1 MQIRA
6 NENENQVIQV
16 SSSARARAQERAGRN
31 GQEQKRNTIFMGDLN
46 VKKDPITQR
55 KQYAQ
60 QKALKMVGDAWD
72 GDRKI
77 DQNIQDIRDK
87 LRQLEDE
94 YVENLGYIAEGEA
107 QKEQLRQQYNVAPD
121 SQEQKDLELLQK
133 KADYMRHPDEVTLTE
148 EERARLKAIDGRP
161 PETKEEVELLQRKAD
176 AEKFGLS
183 VEWTEEEEALL
194 KEMEG
199 VPLTEYQERC
209 LKIDG
214 YQKIYETRNDV
225 IKDQIAAYNGSIRAT
240 RLERLKFREMEKAQ
254 KKAEEVMEA
263 AGKEI
268 IGMLMEEAK
277 DHVDEEME
285 ETKEEAEEKAEEE
298 ASQEEKIE
306 ERKEDTAELEQ
317 RIDEA
322 HRENEAREELR
333 REAEERSREDAVLLG
348 DIMEAG
354 MGTGSLSDVKFD
366 VKNMLHKMKL
376 LEEDLKGSIVDE
388 ET

>member
-1 MQIRA
+1 M
-6 NENENQVIQV
+6 
-16 SSSARARAQERAGRN
+16 
-31 GQEQKRNTIFMGDLN
+31 L
-46 VKKDPITQR
+46 
-55 KQYAQ
+55 
-60 QKALKMVGDAWD
+60 
-72 GDRKI
+72 
-77 DQNIQDIRDK
+77 
-87 LRQLEDE
+87 
-94 YVENLGYIAEGEA
+94 
-107 QKEQLRQQYNVAPD
+107 
-121 SQEQKDLELLQK
+121 
-133 KADYMRHPDEVTLTE
+133 
-148 EERARLKAIDGRP
+148 
-161 PETKEEVELLQRKAD
+161 
-176 AEKFGLS
+176 
-183 VEWTEEEEALL
+183 
-194 KEMEG
+194 
-199 VPLTEYQERC
+199 
-209 LKIDG
+209 
-214 YQKIYETRNDV
+214 
-225 IKDQIAAYNGSIRAT
+225 
-240 RLERLKFREMEKAQ
+240 FRS
-254 KKAEEVMEA
+254 EA

-333 REAEERSREDAVLLG
+333 REAEERSREDAVLLD
-348 DIMEAG
+348 DIMATG